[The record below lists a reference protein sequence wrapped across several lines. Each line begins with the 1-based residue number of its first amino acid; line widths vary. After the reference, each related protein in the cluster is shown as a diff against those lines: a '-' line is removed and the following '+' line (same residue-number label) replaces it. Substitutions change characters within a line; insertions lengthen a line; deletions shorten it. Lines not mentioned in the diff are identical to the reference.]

1 MIRLFNQY
9 VSLKTLTLVALESLL
24 ICGSLLLG
32 IRVRFWNDPVQFGMY
47 TSVPDCV
54 LQFVIVVGTLQSCF
68 YYNDLYN
75 LSSIRRRSHQVIRV
89 IQALGAGLVLL
100 GVFYVLVP
108 SLLIGRG
115 ILLIT
120 SCVAIS
126 GLLLNRIALDGA
138 WHIGQNLLIVGAGES
153 AMTVARELSRR
164 TDLSLNLAGLLSSS
178 FAPGDCV
185 FGYGVLGGP
194 EDLQRIAAE
203 KNISRIIVAMEDYRG
218 TLPVRELVTLRV
230 QGVYIEDAHSAMA
243 ALTGRVLL
251 NTVRP
256 SWFVFSEGFRRSSL
270 TALLKRVSDIGFSLF
285 GILVSAPIMMC
296 VAIAIKL
303 DSKGPVFYTQERV
316 GLKEKPFFV
325 SKFRSMQ
332 TDAEAAKGAAWAQ
345 KNDPRVTRVGAFI
358 RKYRLD
364 ELPQFFDI
372 LRGDMSLVGPRPERP
387 YFVRM
392 LEEQLPFYA
401 ERHSARPGLTGW
413 AQINQPYGS
422 SVEDAMR
429 KLEYDLFYLKN
440 VSLLFDYAILFDTVR
455 IVFQGRGG
463 R

>member
-9 VSLKTLTLVALESLL
+9 VSLKTLTLVVLESLL

-32 IRVRFWNDPVQFGMY
+32 IEVRFWNDPAQFSIY
-47 TSVPDCV
+47 TKLPDCL
-54 LQFVIVVGTLQSCF
+54 LQFAIVVGTLQSCF

-75 LSSIRRRSHQVIRV
+75 LSSFRRRSHQIIRV
-89 IQALGAGLVLL
+89 VQGLGAGFVLL
-100 GVFYVLVP
+100 GLFYVVVP

-115 ILLIT
+115 ILFIA
-120 SCVAIS
+120 SCVAVS
-126 GLLLNRIALDGA
+126 ALALNRIVLDGA
-138 WHIGQNLLIVGAGES
+138 WHISQNVIILGGGES
-153 AMTVARELSRR
+153 AVTVARELSRR
-164 TDLSLNLAGLLSSS
+164 TDLALHLAGLLSAQPPVTDS
-178 FAPGDCV
+178 V
-185 FGYGVLGGP
+185 FGYRILGGP
-194 EDLQRIAAE
+194 QDLQRIVE
-203 KNISRIIVAMEDYRG
+203 EHKISRIILAMEDYRG
-218 TLPVRELVTLRV
+218 TLPVRDLVTLRV
-230 QGVYIEDAHSAMA
+230 KGVYVEDAHSAMA

-256 SWFVFSEGFRRSSL
+256 SWFLFSEGFRRSSL
-270 TALLKRVSDIGFSLF
+270 TTLLKRISDIGFSVF
-285 GILVSAPIMMC
+285 GILVSAPIMIL

-303 DSKGPVFYTQERV
+303 DSKGPIFYSQERV
-316 GLKEKPFFV
+316 GHKERPFQV
-325 SKFRSMQ
+325 SKFRSMR
-332 TDAEAAKGAAWAQ
+332 TDAEVAKGAAWAE
-345 KNDPRVTRVGAFI
+345 KNDPRVTRVGGFI

-387 YFVRM
+387 YFVKM